1 MMKIEGL
8 LSALGPGEGY
18 LVITPVNRRYLTGFP
33 SSLGYL
39 LLGGGEAL
47 LLMDGRYF
55 EAAGKAVKPPVSV
68 AEMHRLSEQLE
79 EAAGRMGIDT
89 IYTETEIT
97 VRELEGLRRLLP
109 GRRVEASQSLTDR
122 LEGLRAV
129 KTPDEVDF
137 IRRAQ
142 SMAEAAFLDILNYI
156 QPGVAEADIALELDY
171 RMRKAGAEDLAFE
184 TIAVAGANAS
194 LPHGVPGSYKVQAGD
209 FVVMDFGA
217 VCGGYRSDMTRTVA
231 VGHADEEMRRVY
243 DTVLTAQKAA
253 LAVLRPGLACAE
265 GDRAAR
271 SVIEAAGYGD
281 CFNHSTGH
289 GVGLEIHEKP
299 NLSYRSEAV
308 LMEGQIVTVE
318 PGIYLPGK
326 FGVRIEDMVYL
337 TAQGCENLT
346 RAPGELLVL

>member
-1 MMKIEGL
+1 MTRIEDL
-8 LSALGPGEGY
+8 LSALEPGEGY
-18 LVITPVNRRYLTGFP
+18 LIFTPVNRRYLTGFP

-39 LLGGGEAL
+39 LLGGGEARL
-47 LLMDGRYF
+47 YMDGRYY
-55 EAAGKAVKPPVSV
+55 EAASKAVGPPVKV
-68 AEMHRLSEQLE
+68 AETGRLSEQLE
-79 EAAGRMGIDT
+79 KAAGRMGLRA

-97 VRELEGLRRLLP
+97 VRELENLRRLLP
-109 GRRVEASQSLTDR
+109 GLQVEASQQLTDR

-129 KTPDEVDF
+129 KSPDEVDF

-142 SMAEAAFLDILNYI
+142 GMAEAAFLDILNI
-156 QPGVAEADIALELDY
+156 IKPGVSEAEIALELDY
-171 RMRKAGAEDLAFE
+171 RMRRAGAEDMAFE

-194 LPHGVPGSYKVQAGD
+194 LPHGVPGAYKVRAGD

-231 VGHADEEMRRVY
+231 VGCADGEMRRVY
-243 DTVLTAQKAA
+243 GVVLAAQKAA
-253 LAVLRPGLACAE
+253 LDALRPGLACAE

-281 CFNHSTGH
+281 GFSHSTGH

-299 NLSYRSEAV
+299 SLSCRSQAV
-308 LMEGQIVTVE
+308 LEAGQVVTVE
-318 PGIYLPGK
+318 PGIYLPGR

-337 TAQGCENLT
+337 TPDGCENLT
-346 RAPGELLVL
+346 RAHKELLVL